1 MNKRLFALG
10 VTLVVI
16 GILLIFPYS
25 YVSQSYPHFASAN
38 ISVMAKI
45 DTASLNSTGRNEYI
59 VELVTPSGIQALEEQ
74 NNLISVLESYGGEV
88 KARYSV
94 VNALNVELDSQYLV
108 NIANLP
114 YVKRIYLNR
123 NVARIFPFEV
133 SDKNGTELENIFE
146 GNYTGKGVVI
156 AVVDTG
162 INPDLDIFDGKVIDT
177 FTISGYD
184 YVHWHGNAVASI
196 IVSIAPDVSLINV
209 MVFQSDGSAYLA
221 DILQGLDFIQRWH
234 RSHLDVP
241 LIVSNSW
248 GISQANWHCGGWQSP
263 CIMCEAI
270 NSLTKQGIAVV
281 NAGGNEGAIHDAI
294 NCPGQAY
301 YALCVASVNKDF
313 EWSYFSSVGPTT
325 DGNKK
330 PDVAEIGENVVVID
344 TSGNERVVSGTS
356 FATPVVSALLALLME
371 KYGTK
376 LSIMDY
382 YNIIRQNTIDVEEQ
396 GYDYKTG
403 YGVPNANVDLYV
415 VEINIDVVRMYT
427 GSGFIFVGLLCVGV
441 AYGKRKV

>member
-1 MNKRLFALG
+1 MNKKLFAFG
-10 VTLVVI
+10 ISLVVI
-16 GILLIFPYS
+16 GILLLFPYS
-25 YVSQSYPHFASAN
+25 SISKAYPHFSSAN
-38 ISVMAKI
+38 ISVMAKV
-45 DTASLNSTGRNEYI
+45 DTASLNATGRNEYI

-74 NNLISVLESYGGEV
+74 NELIGVLESYGGEV

-94 VNALNVELDSQYLV
+94 INALDVELDSEHLMD
-108 NIANLP
+108 IASLP
-114 YVKRIYLNR
+114 YVKRVYLNR
-123 NVARIFPFEV
+123 NVARVFPFET
-133 SDKNGTELENIFE
+133 STDSGTELKNIFE
-146 GNYTGKGVVI
+146 GNYTGKGVVV

-162 INPDLDIFDGKVIDT
+162 INPDLDIFKGKVIDT
-177 FTISGYD
+177 FTISGSD
-184 YVHWHGNAVASI
+184 YVQWHGNAVASI

-209 MVFQSDGSAYLA
+209 MVFQPDGSAYLA

-248 GISQANWHCGGWQSP
+248 GISQDTWHCGGWQSP
-263 CIMCEAI
+263 CIVCEAI

-281 NAGGNEGAIHDAI
+281 NAGGNDGSIHDAI

-301 YALCVASVNKDF
+301 YALCVASVDKDYR
-313 EWSYFSSVGPTT
+313 WSYFSSVGPTT

-371 KYGTK
+371 KYGTS

-382 YNIIRQNTIDVEEQ
+382 YGIIKHNTIDVEEE

-403 YGVPNANVDLYV
+403 YGVPNANIDLYV
-415 VEINIDVVRMYT
+415 AEVSGDEIKMYA
-427 GSGFIFVGLLCVGV
+427 GGGFILVGLICIGV
-441 AYGKRKV
+441 AYGGRKV